1 MKKDVTC
8 VECPMG
14 CRITVCLEGDKVVGV
29 EGNTCA
35 RGKMYAENEVFDP
48 KRVITS
54 TVKLSCGGVLPVK
67 TDKPVSKKDM
77 FKVMEVINSI
87 TYKTPVKTGDVIL
100 ENVFGANIIS
110 AKSID

>member
-1 MKKDVTC
+1 MKTELTC

-14 CRITVCLEGDKVVGV
+14 CRILVDLEGDKIVGI

-54 TVKLSCGGVLPVK
+54 TVKLAGGGVLPVK

-77 FKVMEVINSI
+77 FEVMKVINTLVASAPI
-87 TYKTPVKTGDVIL
+87 KTGDVIK
-100 ENVFGANIIS
+100 NDVYGANIIS
-110 AKSID
+110 AKTVE

>member
-1 MKKDVTC
+1 MKTEVTC

-14 CRITVCLEGDKVVGV
+14 CRITVLLDGNKVVGV

-54 TVKLSCGGVLPVK
+54 TVKLTCGGVLPVK
-67 TDKPVSKKDM
+67 TDAPVSKKDM
-77 FKVMEVINSI
+77 FKVMEIINSI
-87 TYKTPVKTGDVIL
+87 TCSAPIKTGDVIK

-110 AKSID
+110 AKTID